1 MATSAGKPTANGVCA
16 YTVSFWARIR
26 GPNHLF
32 RHHSS
37 ASLRQWEQLHGVFAV
52 YGAPDLGG
60 LVQVSA
66 RQFFSLTGTRL
77 WKGIRQ

>member
-32 RHHSS
+32 R
-37 ASLRQWEQLHGVFAV
+37 LFRELIKIK
-52 YGAPDLGG
+52 D
-60 LVQVSA
+60 
-66 RQFFSLTGTRL
+66 
-77 WKGIRQ
+77 